1 MQQEIFSFERI
12 EKLDWSSF
20 IEGAENRSAI
30 EYLVNWPNWSNNGLI
45 IHGNSGVG
53 KTHLMHLWSQ
63 TANAQFVT
71 KKNAPSDPRNLFSE
85 DVNFIFDN
93 FDDFLQ
99 PENFDWLFHFINIA
113 REKQKFFILV
123 SRVQPSL
130 WKINLDD
137 LRSRILALPSVQ
149 IRNPGDELL
158 FKIAQKLCD
167 DLGISIREN
176 TLNFILKRI
185 DRQVNSVA
193 KLLEILNKLSL
204 QDQKKI
210 TIQFIQNHA
219 ELL

>member
-1 MQQEIFSFERI
+1 MKQEIFSFEKT

-20 IEGAENRSAI
+20 IEGAENRNAI
-30 EYLVNWPNWSNNGLI
+30 EYLVNWPNWPHNGLI

-63 TANAQFVT
+63 TANAKFVT
-71 KKNAPSDPRNLFSE
+71 EKFMSADPRNLFSE

-93 FDDFLQ
+93 FDDLLLTK
-99 PENFDWLFHFINIA
+99 NFDWLFHFINIA
-113 REKQKFFILV
+113 REKKKFFILV
-123 SRVQPSL
+123 SRVQPSF
-130 WKINLDD
+130 WKISLDD

-149 IRNPGDELL
+149 IKNPGDDLL
-158 FKIAQKLCD
+158 FKIAQKLCK
-167 DLGISIREN
+167 DLGISIHAT
-176 TLNFILKRI
+176 TLNFILNRI

-193 KLLEILNKLSL
+193 NLLEILNKLSL

-210 TIQFIQNHA
+210 TIQFINDHA